1 MVQFGF
7 LGCPATKQNATQEC
21 ADLKK
26 LVETQ
31 DKCGRQ
37 VEGKFIVEADFFYEA
52 AYYKTSNDVSEND
65 VSDANPVAE
74 K

>member
-7 LGCPATKQNATQEC
+7 LGCPSTKLNATQEC
-21 ADLKK
+21 EDLKE

-31 DKCGRQ
+31 DKCGRK
-37 VEGKFIVEADFFYEA
+37 VDDIFIVDADFFYEA
-52 AYYKTSNDVSEND
+52 AYYKTSNDVSQND